1 MATIIDPNDNRP
13 DVPGSPLF
21 LTNSGLT
28 AKGRLKIGDILKITI
43 IPYAAKQSV
52 GDNTYY
58 GPFNSSKEVK
68 ISCEGLTL
76 TNFTEDT
83 DFTISSPVVLYAK
96 VTSNNSFYKIKF
108 TSYSG
113 TTIDYYFE
121 IWSSGSRALPDIVC
135 VQSNNSKLY
144 NLEAIWDYHD

>member
-13 DVPGSPLF
+13 DDPGSPLF
-21 LTNSGLT
+21 LTNSGLI

-68 ISCEGLTL
+68 ISCKGLAL
-76 TNFTEDT
+76 INFTENT
-83 DFTISSPVVLYAK
+83 DFTISSPIVLYAK
-96 VTSNNSFYKIKF
+96 VASNISLYEIKF

-113 TTIDYYFE
+113 TTINYYFNIQPSE
-121 IWSSGSRALPDIVC
+121 SGVLPDIVC
-135 VQSNNSKLY
+135 VQSNNSKFY
-144 NLEAIWDYHD
+144 NLEAVWNYYK

>member
-13 DVPGSPLF
+13 DDPGSPLF
-21 LTNSGLT
+21 LTNSGLI

-68 ISCEGLTL
+68 ISCKGLAL
-76 TNFTEDT
+76 INFTENT
-83 DFTISSPVVLYAK
+83 DFTFSSPIVLYAK
-96 VTSNNSFYKIKF
+96 VASNISLYEIKF

-113 TTIDYYFE
+113 TTINYYFNIQPSE
-121 IWSSGSRALPDIVC
+121 SGVLPDIVC
-135 VQSNNSKLY
+135 VQSNNSKFY
-144 NLEAIWDYHD
+144 NLEAVWNYYK